1 MTYCLELR
9 KRKTILLNHCQKGC
23 GSGHI
28 KVFCLYLRKA
38 RIQRSF
44 FQRSDPDFSSSIYQ
58 KEKKSNFQFFLLITY
73 SFYGQIRFFFT
84 IGSVFF
90 ERQIRIIS
98 TRIFSRL
105 KKARM
110 GLFFSKTKSQRRKSL
125 APLLWVEPHYFIE
138 PVDS

>member
-58 KEKKSNFQFFLLITY
+58 KEKKSNFQFFLLKYIFILRSDPVFLY
-73 SFYGQIRFFFT
+73 DQIRFFRETDQDNFHPNLQQT
-84 IGSVFF
+84 EESPNGIVFLKNK
-90 ERQIRIIS
+90 IIE
-98 TRIFSRL
+98 
-105 KKARM
+105 KKKLGPPFVGRTA
-110 GLFFSKTKSQRRKSL
+110 LF
-125 APLLWVEPHYFIE
+125 H
-138 PVDS
+138 